1 MKHTTSRASATL
13 AILLL
18 AAAPSGAD
26 VKPMSIGLCVR
37 LADVPTARDAGYD
50 YVELSAQ
57 EVAGLGDEDFQATAA
72 RLKAVGIHARAAN
85 LFLPG
90 SLKVTGPAVDG
101 VRLADHVERTL
112 SRLAA
117 LGVDTLVFGSG
128 KAREVPEGFS
138 RDEAWQQ
145 LVSFGRL
152 AADVAARKGLVI
164 ALEPLRRQETNIV
177 NTAAEGL
184 ALVEAVDRPAFQ
196 LLVDFYHL
204 TVEAEDPAVL
214 VRAGKRLRHVHIANP
229 EGRVFP
235 REASEA
241 AYAPFFARLREIGYT
256 GGVSVEAGTKD
267 LAADA
272 RRAAA
277 FLRTLLAPA
286 GVR

>member
-1 MKHTTSRASATL
+1 M
-13 AILLL
+13 
-18 AAAPSGAD
+18 G
-26 VKPMSIGLCVR
+26 IGLCVR
-37 LADVPTARDAGYD
+37 LADVEAARDAGYD

-57 EVAGLGDEDFQATAA
+57 EVAGLGEEDFRAAVTRVTASGIPA
-72 RLKAVGIHARAAN
+72 RTAN

-101 VRLADHVERTL
+101 ARLAEHVERTL
-112 SRLAA
+112 SRLAM
-117 LGVDTLVFGSG
+117 LGVETLVFGSG

-152 AADVAARKGLVI
+152 AAGVAAKHGIVI

-184 ALVEAVDRPAFQ
+184 TLVEAVDRPAFQ

-204 TVEAEDPAVL
+204 TIETEDPAVV
-214 VRAGKRLRHVHIANP
+214 VRAGRRLRHVHIANP
-229 EGRVFP
+229 DGRVFP
-235 REASEA
+235 QEAAEA
-241 AYAPFFARLREIGYT
+241 AYASFFARLREVGYS

-267 LAADA
+267 LATDA
-272 RRAAA
+272 RRSAAL
-277 FLRTLLAPA
+277 LRRLLAPA
-286 GVR
+286 ATR

>member
-1 MKHTTSRASATL
+1 MIPVIGTVALSGAVL
-13 AILLL
+13 AV
-18 AAAPSGAD
+18 AASGAD
-26 VKPMSIGLCVR
+26 AKPMGIGLCVR
-37 LADVPTARDAGYD
+37 LADVDVARDAGYD

-57 EVAGLGDEDFQATAA
+57 EVAGLGEADFRSAAA
-72 RLKAVGIHARAAN
+72 RLKASGIPARTAN

-90 SLKVTGPAVDG
+90 SLKVTGPSVDAA
-101 VRLADHVERTL
+101 RLAEHVERTL
-112 SRLAA
+112 ARLAA
-117 LGVDTLVFGSG
+117 LGAETLVFGSG
-128 KAREVPEGFS
+128 RAREVPEGFS

-204 TVEAEDPAVL
+204 TVEAEDPAVV
-214 VRAGKRLRHVHIANP
+214 VRVGKRLRHVHIANP

-235 REASEA
+235 RDAGEA
-241 AYAPFFARLREIGYT
+241 AYAPFFARLREVGYT
-256 GGVSVEAGTKD
+256 GGVSVEAGTTD

-272 RRAAA
+272 QRSAAL
-277 FLRTLLAPA
+277 LRTLLAPA
-286 GVR
+286 TMR